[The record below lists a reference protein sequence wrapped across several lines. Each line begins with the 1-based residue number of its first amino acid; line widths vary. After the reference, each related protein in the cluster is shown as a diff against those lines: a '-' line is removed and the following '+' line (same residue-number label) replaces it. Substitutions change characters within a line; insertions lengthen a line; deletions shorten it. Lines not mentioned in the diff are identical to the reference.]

1 MKRIC
6 EYALECKETLCLH
19 QQVHEGNSYCSSIE
33 CPPMYGKMAEC
44 FGEDD
49 IRFHA
54 IVEKLRGMTHVS
66 HL

>member
-1 MKRIC
+1 MERIC
-6 EYALECKETLCLH
+6 EHVLECKIPFCPH
-19 QQVHEGNSYCSSIE
+19 QQVHEGNSNCISSG
-33 CPPMYGKMAEC
+33 CFGKMAEC